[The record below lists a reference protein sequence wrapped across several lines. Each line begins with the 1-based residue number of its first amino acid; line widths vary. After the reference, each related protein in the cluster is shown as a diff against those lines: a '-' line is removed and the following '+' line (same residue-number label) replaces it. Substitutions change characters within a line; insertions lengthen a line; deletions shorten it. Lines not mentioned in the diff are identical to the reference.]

1 MTKAFLRAIIQ
12 LLNSMAESKI
22 AMKEKEGTGGLR
34 ELELL
39 EALAKDPEARQV
51 DLATRLGVAVGTVNW
66 LLKRLTFKGYVKV
79 KRIGQWQWHYLLT
92 PRGFAEK
99 ARLTQRYLKNSMHLY
114 RKTRQEARRLLGA
127 LRERGYAQVY
137 LEGDQGNDLLDVCR
151 LTCLE
156 QEIAI
161 AKAGNPLANGGVPT
175 LRVVGQELTLAW
187 PQGKA
192 PSKQGEQGWKIDQR
206 LSEVIERIIE
216 VAQPEKI
223 ILFGSAA
230 RGEMG
235 PNSDFDLLVVKP
247 GDYHRGHLTEEIYM
261 RLFGVG
267 QAVDVVVVTPED
279 IERYRDSHSL
289 VIKPALQEG
298 KVVYEHSIEATSA
311 G

>member
-1 MTKAFLRAIIQ
+1 M
-12 LLNSMAESKI
+12 E
-22 AMKEKEGTGGLR
+22 EKEDKAALR

-39 EALAKDPEARQV
+39 EALAENPEARQV

-66 LLKRLTFKGYVKV
+66 LLKRLSTKGYVKI
-79 KRIGQWQWHYLLT
+79 KRIGRWQWRYLLT

-99 ARLTQRYLKNSMHLY
+99 SRLTQRYLKNSMTLY

-127 LRERGYAQVY
+127 LRESGYNQVC
-137 LEGDQGNDLLDVCR
+137 LEGDPENDLLDVCR

-161 AKAGNPLANGGVPT
+161 AKAGNPLADGEVPT
-175 LRVVGQELTLAW
+175 LRVVGQELTLAG
-187 PQGKA
+187 PQGKP
-192 PSKQGEQGWKIDQR
+192 PSRQGEQGRKIDQR
-206 LSEVIERIIE
+206 LSEVIERIVE

-230 RGEMG
+230 RGKMG
-235 PNSDFDLLVVKP
+235 RNSDLDLLVVKS
-247 GDYHRGHLTEEIYM
+247 GDYHKGRLTGEIYM
-261 RLFGVG
+261 HLIGVG
-267 QAVDVVVVTPED
+267 QAVDVVLVTPED
-279 IERYRDSHSL
+279 VDRYRNSHPL

-298 KVVYEHSIEATSA
+298 KVVYEREPETISA